1 MTSLMDVVSTWM
13 AAFAILEALEIDS
26 LLVSEL
32 QDKLEKTFKQTK
44 KMKRFFMKVNT

>member
-1 MTSLMDVVSTWM
+1 MD
-13 AAFAILEALEIDS
+13 AFVILEALESDS